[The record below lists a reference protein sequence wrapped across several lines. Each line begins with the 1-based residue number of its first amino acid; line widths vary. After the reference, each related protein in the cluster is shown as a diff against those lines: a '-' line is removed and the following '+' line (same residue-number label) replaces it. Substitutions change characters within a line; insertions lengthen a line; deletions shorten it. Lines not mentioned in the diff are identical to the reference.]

1 MYKCATEEAELI
13 SNSAYLTLGQ
23 SIKLDTVPDF
33 VCVAIDSEANDLEL
47 LLQGK
52 CQEHPY
58 PAYPFVDTETR
69 S

>member
-47 LLQGK
+47 LLQECRGSAK
-52 CQEHPY
+52 STHTQHIP
-58 PAYPFVDTETR
+58 